1 MIETFLFYFFSAL
14 TLAGGILMITRKNA
28 VISGVWLIS
37 SLLGVAGLFLLQGA
51 EFVFVAQLIL
61 YIGGVVLLFLFAMM
75 LIDLQSSV
83 TIRRFRR
90 GWPFILIVGVGLAV
104 ELVSFLCRGKLPAR
118 TSTSAGPMPEG
129 NTELL
134 ASALFSNYLVA
145 FELAS
150 VLLMVA
156 IVGAVVLGKPGED
169 HRS

>member
-1 MIETFLFYFFSAL
+1 MIESIFFYFFSAL
-14 TLAGGILMITRKNA
+14 TLGGGILMITRKNA

-90 GWPFILIVGVGLAV
+90 GWPFILIVGLGLAV
-104 ELVSFLCRGKLPAR
+104 ELISFLCRGKLPAKA
-118 TSTSAGPMPEG
+118 SAEAVPEG

-134 ASALFSNYLVA
+134 ANALFSHYLVA

-156 IVGAVVLGKPGED
+156 IVGAVILGQPRED
-169 HRS
+169 HLP

>member
-1 MIETFLFYFFSAL
+1 MIESIFFYFFSAL
-14 TLAGGILMITRKNA
+14 TLGGGILMITRKNA

-90 GWPFILIVGVGLAV
+90 GWPFILIVGL
-104 ELVSFLCRGKLPAR
+104 ELISFLCRGKLPAKA
-118 TSTSAGPMPEG
+118 SAEAVPEG

-134 ASALFSNYLVA
+134 ANALFSHYLVA

-156 IVGAVVLGKPGED
+156 IVGAVILGQPRED
-169 HRS
+169 HLP

>member
-1 MIETFLFYFFSAL
+1 MIESIFFYFFSAL
-14 TLAGGILMITRKNA
+14 TLGGGILMITRKNA

-90 GWPFILIVGVGLAV
+90 GWPFILIVGLGLAV
-104 ELVSFLCRGKLPAR
+104 ELISFLCRGKLPAK
-118 TSTSAGPMPEG
+118 TSAEPVPEG

-134 ASALFSNYLVA
+134 ASALFSHYLVA

-156 IVGAVVLGKPGED
+156 IVGAVILGQPRED
-169 HRS
+169 QLP

>member
-1 MIETFLFYFFSAL
+1 MVETFLFYLFSGL
-14 TLAGGILMITRKNA
+14 TLGGGILMITRKNA

-75 LIDLQSSV
+75 LIDLQASV
-83 TIRRFRR
+83 AIRRFRR
-90 GWPFILIVGVGLAV
+90 GWPLILIVGLGLAI
-104 ELVSFLCRGKLPAR
+104 ELISFLYRGTLPAK
-118 TSTSAGPMPEG
+118 TSGDSASEG

-134 ASALFSNYLVA
+134 ARALFSHYLVA

-156 IVGAVVLGKPGED
+156 IVGAVILGQPRED
-169 HRS
+169 QPS